1 MDLENLRLHNETF
14 SPETLALLS
23 SAFERAWDTVVKS
36 GAMLA
41 DREKEIVRDR
51 LAKRILEMARR
62 GERDV
67 AKLVNDALEHVTR
80 PMSDPETLL
89 PK

>member
-1 MDLENLRLHNETF
+1 MDLEHLRLQNETF

-23 SAFERAWDTVVKS
+23 SAFERAWETVVKS

-41 DREKEIVRDR
+41 DGEKDVVRDR
-51 LAKRILEMARR
+51 LARRILEIGRR
-62 GERDV
+62 GERNV
-67 AKLVNDALEHVTR
+67 TKLVNDALEHVTR
-80 PMSDPETLL
+80 PMTDPKSLL